1 MIYSII
7 FWWKLI
13 LIVKDFRCIQI
24 RLICTREFNYV
35 DWNVMLVNKI
45 MILIIAKGFITLLIH
60 LMWLAKLIKDH
71 NIEILTSGYYIIKI
85 EEKKRKKKRIK
96 NIKDQIKYWRNSK
109 TRLRII
115 KFKFWFIWR
124 WKKCSIT
131 SKIVDYSIYSPA
143 SWGRRWE
150 NCQIS

>member
-1 MIYSII
+1 MIYSIV
-7 FWWKLI
+7 FWWKLT

-35 DWNVMLVNKI
+35 DWNVMHVNKI

-60 LMWLAKLIKDH
+60 LMLLAKLIKDH
-71 NIEILTSGYYIIKI
+71 NTEILTSGYYIIKI

-96 NIKDQIKYWRNSK
+96 NFKDQIKYWRNSK

-131 SKIVDYSIYSPA
+131 SKIVDNSIYSSA

-150 NCQIS
+150 NC